1 MSQHKQD
8 IKDERVSNA
17 MFIHMRDNPGH
28 SFDFKGAKLIYKSNQ
43 KSKRQL
49 VESALIATK
58 DNCNLKPGDYP
69 VCRISAPVVLKGV
82 KLDHTDATTI
92 APTITAPTT
101 TTPTTTTPAAPNPVA
116 SSLTQAMDNM
126 DLHSSIPSQI
136 SQSYSQPFAP
146 SHIGST
152 PVAGHTRSRKRK
164 LATIPSN
171 IYQSPS
177 SPDILQS
184 QARANSPKQH
194 LPRQVP
200 PVFSPVNLH
209 QVSPRARENV
219 SHIPLSQT
227 HSPSAT
233 TGATRKRKFKCN
245 QVSPLD
251 NNSPMV
257 KRLRSSKLNLV
268 S

>member
-1 MSQHKQD
+1 MK
-8 IKDERVSNA
+8 
-17 MFIHMRDNPGH
+17 
-28 SFDFKGAKLIYKSNQ
+28 
-43 KSKRQL
+43 QL
-49 VESALIATK
+49 VNYENITYFSWLNVHKTYNYSFPKKRSNVTLIK
-58 DNCNLKPGDYP
+58 NCPY
-69 VCRISAPVVLKGV
+69 IY
-82 KLDHTDATTI
+82 I
-92 APTITAPTT
+92 
-101 TTPTTTTPAAPNPVA
+101 
-116 SSLTQAMDNM
+116 
-126 DLHSSIPSQI
+126 
-136 SQSYSQPFAP
+136 Y
-146 SHIGST
+146 T

-171 IYQSPS
+171 TYQSPS

-194 LPRQVP
+194 LSRQVP

-209 QVSPRARENV
+209 QVSPRVRENV

-227 HSPSAT
+227 HSPSAA

-268 S
+268 SWVGSYYIAGYDLTEHMYDLAFD